1 MSFDY
6 IITLITHDV
15 KNNRIKKNYKS
26 GSHQAGGTSKN
37 WNDFQE
43 GFDCGR
49 AKVS

>member
-43 GFDCGR
+43 GFDCGQ